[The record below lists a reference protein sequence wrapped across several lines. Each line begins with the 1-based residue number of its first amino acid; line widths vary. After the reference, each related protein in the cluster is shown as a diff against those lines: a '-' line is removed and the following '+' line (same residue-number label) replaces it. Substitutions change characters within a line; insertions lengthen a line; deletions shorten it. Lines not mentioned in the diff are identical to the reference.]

1 MNKIAIICLLVALA
15 YCQMKRPNYST
26 LSSSDLINGRWKF
39 YNDDGFLGDFGFKS
53 DGTVLFYDS
62 PNERFWSLNEQN
74 QLVLTS

>member
-15 YCQMKRPNYST
+15 YCQMKRRNYST
-26 LSSSDLINGRWKF
+26 LSSFELINSRWKF
-39 YNDDGFLGDFGFKS
+39 YNDDGLLGDFRFES
-53 DGTVLFYDS
+53 NGTVSLYDS